1 MDLGLRHSFQQPKYG
16 TTEQHVTYE
25 KGFNFQGVLCVK
37 KVFLNCRAECPASNG
52 QAPLN
57 DVHIINLSLVS
68 DVQVKKEVN
77 TVPEPPQSLDF
88 CRVSMMSSCKL

>member
-1 MDLGLRHSFQQPKYG
+1 MTKRVSVFK
-16 TTEQHVTYE
+16 VI
-25 KGFNFQGVLCVK
+25 VCV

-52 QAPLN
+52 QASLS

-77 TVPEPPQSLDF
+77 TIPEPPQSLDF
-88 CRVSMMSSCKL
+88 CRVSMMSSC